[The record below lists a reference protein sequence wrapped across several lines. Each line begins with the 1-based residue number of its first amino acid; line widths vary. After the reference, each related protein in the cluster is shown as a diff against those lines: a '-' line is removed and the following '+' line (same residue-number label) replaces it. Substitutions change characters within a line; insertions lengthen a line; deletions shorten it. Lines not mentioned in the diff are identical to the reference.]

1 MNSLVGKSTGIALL
15 MAAALIAALFA
26 MGVFSATGVGA
37 HGTDD
42 TDHGTGEGQHEHPPA
57 TLDTITFSVPS
68 SIQDGEQFVG
78 TEPTVIV
85 AEDYMYNVTVNN
97 DITVL
102 TVAVQGDSGV
112 DASIESPDDDF
123 TEDDPDTTGNEE
135 IAGHQ
140 VRLAGEYSTT
150 ITVNTTESSPTDP
163 LTDASMEDRTY
174 TFVLNYERVTDKTT
188 PGSSQSL
195 DVEFS
200 ANNGENDN
208 IIVKLAKFGVPSSID
223 ADDVT
228 VNLEGA
234 AAAGDSRG
242 NPSDVEVDGTTI
254 TLVGPILDNDD
265 DPIAAQTDNAFTGAT
280 INFKRSA
287 GITLP
292 IYQDDYDIEVTN
304 DEDADD
310 SVQNWVT
317 VRREVTVKPASGKR
331 GTEITITAKGY
342 SDNTHDITIGSGDNS
357 LTKSADAVDGAFTLT
372 VDTSVK
378 NNEGKTV
385 FKGPAGELTT
395 VAVGDASDTFEIKAS
410 FSWSPESPTPGQ
422 DITVTLA
429 DIDPENE
436 NLATSDDFDADDDEP
451 PTITISGEDVEN
463 VDDAGDDK
471 RSTWKGQVNGDTP
484 LGNRRIA
491 VSVGETDLPAQNIT
505 VGTNDLTVDPSTV
518 VPRQEISIDGSGF
531 STATD
536 KNFVPKSTENS
547 DGDTTDSH
555 VKVGGVPAQN
565 ARHLVNGNGNIS
577 FNVRVPDGANPGTR
591 TVEVRDEGGRVGKA
605 TITIAEPEITLN
617 PAESLVGSEI
627 TVSGT
632 GYPANDLVLI
642 NYDSNTVD
650 TASTSSTGTFEQIIT
665 VPSGNDPGSTL
676 EVEAVAQVQR
686 VPASEKSS
694 ATADHKLPD
703 AVITL
708 SPSEVVAGGSL
719 TITGTN
725 YNGFR
730 QISQIEVG
738 GQTVTPVPAPSTDKW
753 GGFSATVQVPQLTPG
768 RYAVSARVG
777 EDPGVSATEFIQV
790 VTETVVVSTDPA
802 EVFADLIGDGS
813 LSRVWY
819 LDPQSQTWS
828 FYDPD
833 PAFAAFNELNAVKS
847 EETYILII
855 TAEDTFG
862 TKTLYPGTQFVTIP

>member
-1 MNSLVGKSTGIALL
+1 MLTIQTTPTLRVVTEPRADH
-15 MAAALIAALFA
+15 
-26 MGVFSATGVGA
+26 A
-37 HGTDD
+37 H
-42 TDHGTGEGQHEHPPA
+42 A
-57 TLDTITFSVPS
+57 TITDIAVY
-68 SIQDGEQFVG
+68 SITPD
-78 TEPTVIV
+78 
-85 AEDYMYNVTVNN
+85 VT
-97 DITVL
+97 T
-102 TVAVQGDSGV
+102 
-112 DASIESPDDDF
+112 
-123 TEDDPDTTGNEE
+123 DPDTDPEVSSTDIADALADFAAAVDAPADAIGLRFNFTLGENAELGSVMAHYSDGTYETLTAVTGVENSYDVDIDEK
-135 IAGHQ
+135 
-140 VRLAGEYSTT
+140 VLARVTAVASDSRTGAVAILVDDTYTATVTDDLATDETSPGSNPSLTVTPGEA
-150 ITVNTTESSPTDP
+150 
-163 LTDASMEDRTY
+163 ASDRT
-174 TFVLNYERVTDKTT
+174 D
-188 PGSSQSL
+188 
-195 DVEFS
+195 D
-200 ANNGENDN
+200 
-208 IIVKLAKFGVPSSID
+208 IIVKLKDFGVPSSID
-223 ADDVT
+223 NEDVRVVFAT
-228 VNLEGA
+228 GT
-234 AAAGDSRG
+234 DSTG
-242 NPSDVEVDGTTI
+242 NPSDIEVNGTTL
-254 TLVGPILDNDD
+254 TLVAPFL
-265 DPIAAQTDNAFTGAT
+265 IASGTSKGNEISSGTPAEPT
-280 INFKRSA
+280 INFRKGA

-292 IYQDDYDIEVTN
+292 IYQGDYDIEVTN

-310 SVQNWVT
+310 GVQNWVT

-385 FKGPAGELTT
+385 FQGPAGELTT

-429 DIDPENE
+429 DIDPDNE

-463 VDDAGDDK
+463 VGDAGDDK

-491 VSVGETDLPAQNIT
+491 VSVGETDLPSQNIT

-555 VKVGGVPAQN
+555 VKVGGVLAQN
-565 ARHLVNGNGNIS
+565 AKHLVNGNGNIS
-577 FNVRVPDGANPGTR
+577 FNIRVPDGADPGTR

-642 NYDSNTVD
+642 NYDGNTVD

-790 VTETVVVSTDPA
+790 VTEVVVVPTATD
-802 EVFADLIGDGS
+802 EVFADLLGS
-813 LSRVWY
+813 GRLSRVWY
-819 LDPQSQTWS
+819 LDRANQEWI
-828 FYDPD
+828 FYDPR
-833 PAFAAFNELNAVKS
+833 PQFVERGLNELTELPARPTVV
-847 EETYILII
+847 TLII
-855 TAEDTFG
+855 TEGENLEFEG
-862 TKTLYPGTQFVTIP
+862 EVLYPGTNPIPLN